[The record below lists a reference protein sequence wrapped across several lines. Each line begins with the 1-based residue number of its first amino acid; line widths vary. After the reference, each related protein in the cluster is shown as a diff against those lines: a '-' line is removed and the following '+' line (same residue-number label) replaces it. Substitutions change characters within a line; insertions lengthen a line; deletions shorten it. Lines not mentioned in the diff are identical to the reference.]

1 MANGSAKMA
10 RIENDVE
17 IMKKPEDLKAEIL
30 ELRKVHGDD
39 WQAHFDFLHPTPTK
53 DELIARNRAMREM
66 QTEAAAGR
74 ATAGDADKGD
84 ETRTGQIY
92 RSLIRLADCFE
103 GEDLSFLRLWAM
115 QNNCFGADRF
125 VGMKKDEEQSLKD
138 TIYDL
143 ERELKREARQGDQV
157 DPYAKDD
164 LGDAEDQQ
172 AIVQMELEQGRQ
184 WLQAATRAYRKVV
197 GRPWKPTPRKAVNGR
212 TPTSK
217 GDRDRDDRD
226 DRRDDRRDSDRD
238 ERSER
243 RRDER
248 RR

>member
-1 MANGSAKMA
+1 MANGNTKPA

-17 IMKKPEDLKAEIL
+17 IMKKPEGIKAEIIAL
-30 ELRKVHGDD
+30 YKEHGDD
-39 WQAHFDFLHPTPTK
+39 WQTHFDFLHPTPTK
-53 DELIARNRAMREM
+53 EEIIARNRTVREM
-66 QTEAAAGR
+66 QAEAAAGR
-74 ATAGDADKGD
+74 ASAGDSDKGED
-84 ETRTGQIY
+84 TSTGQIY

-125 VGMKKDEEQSLKD
+125 VSMKKDEEQSLRD
-138 TIYDL
+138 EIYDL
-143 ERELKREARQGDQV
+143 ERELKRETRQGDQV

-164 LGDAEDQQ
+164 LGDKEDQQ
-172 AIVQMELEQGRQ
+172 ATVQMELEQGRQ

-197 GRPWKPTPRKAVNGR
+197 GRPWKATPRKAVNGR
-212 TPTSK
+212 TPTSR
-217 GDRDRDDRD
+217 GDRDRDD
-226 DRRDDRRDSDRD
+226 RDDRRDSDRD

-243 RRDER
+243 RRDDR